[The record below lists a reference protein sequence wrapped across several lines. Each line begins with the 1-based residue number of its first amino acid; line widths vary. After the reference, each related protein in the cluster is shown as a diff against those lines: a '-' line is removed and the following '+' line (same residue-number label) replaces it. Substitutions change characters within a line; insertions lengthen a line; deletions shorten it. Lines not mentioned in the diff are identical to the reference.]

1 MTALPQEA
9 SASERRSLRADARR
23 NRERVLE
30 AADGV
35 FSEIGPGASTE
46 SVAKRAGVAI
56 GTVFRHFPTK
66 EALIEAVVL
75 GRLAQLTAEA
85 KQLDTAVDAD
95 VALIMFIR
103 RWIELSATKHQFAA
117 ALAHS
122 GTDMREIR
130 SNHPEVVQELR
141 DAVAV
146 LLARAQRAG
155 NIRQDLTEWDLVAL
169 MVGAS
174 RAHEHIGP
182 DPGQRAHLLSVTID
196 GLRPRDRSLEP
207 LRPPA
212 SP

>member
-1 MTALPQEA
+1 MPTPTPETPA
-9 SASERRSLRADARR
+9 SARTSLRADARR

-35 FSEIGPGASTE
+35 FSETGPGASTE
-46 SVAKRAGVAI
+46 AVALRAGVAI

-75 GRLAQLTAEA
+75 GRLVRLTAEA
-85 KQLDTAVDAD
+85 KQLDEAMDAGA
-95 VALIMFIR
+95 ALVTFFR

-122 GTDMREIR
+122 GTDVHEVSSR
-130 SNHPEVVQELR
+130 HPDVVQELH

-146 LLARAQRAG
+146 LLGRAQHTG
-155 NIRQDLTEWDLVAL
+155 SIRQDLTTRDLVAL

-182 DPGQRAHLLSVTID
+182 DPDQRAHLLSVTID
-196 GLRPRDRSLEP
+196 GLRPQRSEP
-207 LRPPA
+207 
-212 SP
+212 